1 MYALIERIIE
11 VFYHLYVI
19 AYNNQTRVFD
29 RKLREICHSE
39 RVPRKALFQPTMRGP
54 RIKMITNKQ

>member
-11 VFYHLYVI
+11 VFYHVYVI

-29 RKLREICHSE
+29 RKLRETLSNIS
-39 RVPRKALFQPTMRGP
+39 AM
-54 RIKMITNKQ
+54 ND

>member
-19 AYNNQTRVFD
+19 AYNNQTRNSE
-29 RKLREICHSE
+29 KLSVIS
-39 RVPRKALFQPTMRGP
+39 Q
-54 RIKMITNKQ
+54 Q